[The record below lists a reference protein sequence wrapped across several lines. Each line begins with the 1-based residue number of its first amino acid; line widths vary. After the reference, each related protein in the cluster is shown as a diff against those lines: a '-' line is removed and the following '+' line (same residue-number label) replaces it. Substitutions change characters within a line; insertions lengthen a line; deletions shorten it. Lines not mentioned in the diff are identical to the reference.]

1 MSGNDAVRDELFTML
16 CESNARDRVLDLVLA
31 AVDGGDTFDEV
42 VAGEPIARPGTTG
55 SAGAVVG
62 KAVEAS
68 GVFLSSITVEGF
80 RGIGP
85 ASTLVFPPGPG
96 LTIINGRNGS
106 GKSSFAEAL
115 EVVLTGTAH
124 RFARSAVWKDGWRNT
139 QSTTPACIRLGVHL
153 PGSRGETVIEQRWA
167 TDDLGRGVTTV
178 QRPGEQRV
186 PYADLGWQGPLGLLR
201 PFLTHAELEAFLD
214 ATPTVLHDKVG
225 VALGLEA
232 VDAAVVRLST
242 ARKRQGDAAK
252 ASKAAKIALI
262 AALGA
267 ADDERAERAR
277 ILLSVRK
284 EIDLAALHLLAAG
297 ASVVDPNVAKLQ
309 QLAAMATVDLT
320 HVAEL
325 AAGMKAAA
333 GALGEVETPQ
343 NRQASA
349 IADLLLRALNAH
361 DHRSDDTCPVCGTP
375 AVFDDGWRALA
386 ELRRED
392 LRAASGALES
402 ASNAVR
408 AATAAAQVSCQRSAA
423 VMIDIDEV
431 EIGPLREA
439 WLAWVRILGSG
450 EVEAATLPEAA
461 DQYEAQAHVVST
473 ALGRVVAEA
482 AAALDRRSVAWQ
494 SVAAPLLRWVEEA
507 QAIRDDAGLTDDLEA
522 AESWLKHA
530 MVTLRNGRLDPIR
543 NRAREL
549 WEMLRQQSNVSL
561 SDIRFEGTANRRK
574 VTFDVLVDDSA
585 TQALGVMSQGELNA
599 LALAVFL
606 PRATHADSP
615 FRFVVIDDPV
625 QAMDPAKVD
634 GMARVFAE
642 IAKDRQVIVF
652 SHDER
657 LVASVEAL
665 GISATVLGVE
675 RDPGSVVRVQPVS
688 SVTARLIADARALRY
703 DEAAPDAI
711 KCRVVPN
718 LCRQAVEAAFA
729 RRYRS
734 DQIVTGGQHAEVEAA
749 LNAASG
755 LHALATLALLGDPD
769 RSADLYGHLRA
780 PGRYRVGTLDAF
792 KAIKD
797 SGHLGATDVAKLP
810 DLLKAAEQLIEQVGR

>member
-1 MSGNDAVRDELFTML
+1 M
-16 CESNARDRVLDLVLA
+16 
-31 AVDGGDTFDEV
+31 
-42 VAGEPIARPGTTG
+42 
-55 SAGAVVG
+55 
-62 KAVEAS
+62 
-68 GVFLSSITVEGF
+68 
-80 RGIGP
+80 
-85 ASTLVFPPGPG
+85 
-96 LTIINGRNGS
+96 
-106 GKSSFAEAL
+106 
-115 EVVLTGTAH
+115 
-124 RFARSAVWKDGWRNT
+124 
-139 QSTTPACIRLGVHL
+139 
-153 PGSRGETVIEQRWA
+153 
-167 TDDLGRGVTTV
+167 
-178 QRPGEQRV
+178 
-186 PYADLGWQGPLGLLR
+186 
-201 PFLTHAELEAFLD
+201 
-214 ATPTVLHDKVG
+214 
-225 VALGLEA
+225 
-232 VDAAVVRLST
+232 
-242 ARKRQGDAAK
+242 
-252 ASKAAKIALI
+252 
-262 AALGA
+262 
-267 ADDERAERAR
+267 
-277 ILLSVRK
+277 
-284 EIDLAALHLLAAG
+284 
-297 ASVVDPNVAKLQ
+297 
-309 QLAAMATVDLT
+309 
-320 HVAEL
+320 
-325 AAGMKAAA
+325 
-333 GALGEVETPQ
+333 
-343 NRQASA
+343 
-349 IADLLLRALNAH
+349 
-361 DHRSDDTCPVCGTP
+361 
-375 AVFDDGWRALA
+375 
-386 ELRRED
+386 
-392 LRAASGALES
+392 
-402 ASNAVR
+402 
-408 AATAAAQVSCQRSAA
+408 
-423 VMIDIDEV
+423 
-431 EIGPLREA
+431 
-439 WLAWVRILGSG
+439 RILGSG